1 MTTNREQ
8 EEALRAGAFAA
19 PFNMRIVTSEYS
31 LGAAVEMFPPDFVVV
46 DSAIGVERTR
56 EITRQLADDPR
67 LQTVRVVLA
76 TQEGEAEALC
86 EEKVFAR
93 IDRPFEIRG
102 IGECIREIRD
112 SVD

>member
-1 MTTNREQ
+1 MTTDREQ
-8 EEALRAGAFAA
+8 ETALRAGAFSA

-31 LGAAVEMFPPDFVVV
+31 LGSAVEMFPPDFVVV
-46 DSAIGVERTR
+46 DGAIGVERTR
-56 EITRQLADDPR
+56 EITRQLVDDPR

-76 TQEGEAEALC
+76 TDPGDAEALC

-102 IGECIREIRD
+102 ISECIKEIRE